1 MDANRASGIKQAF
14 EIMQRKFNR
23 PQNLL
28 KEVSSDAIVDFM
40 YGYPPNT
47 EASSAH
53 LGGARVTQ
61 PASGPPPL
69 QSIQNNRAALPSS
82 VNSIQGQVG
91 CGLFFVFSEKLKFEA
106 QLPTGIQRHRLKP
119 QVFDV
124 FIPFAMV
131 FSDTDSCVPYYQY
144 LVGN

>member
-28 KEVSSDAIVDFM
+28 KEVSSEAIVDFM

-47 EASSAH
+47 EAASAH
-53 LGGARVTQ
+53 MGGSRVAQ

-69 QSIQNNRAALPSS
+69 QSIQNNRAALPAS
-82 VNSIQGQVG
+82 VNSIQGQVSK
-91 CGLFFVFSEKLKFEA
+91 LDFVYMYHQCHRFSHDLKMGSV
-106 QLPTGIQRHRLKP
+106 QSYGVVYT
-119 QVFDV
+119 
-124 FIPFAMV
+124 
-131 FSDTDSCVPYYQY
+131 
-144 LVGN
+144 